1 LDEIT
6 GEKDKITSTDI
17 DNYFV
22 YNVKNNKNPDPD
34 SKLIIVANNQKSFDS
49 IRVILSAIIEKFFEG
64 DYTKSDPILEKI
76 ETANSTMNLITEL
89 ESGEITVK
97 DKNGNDIVV
106 KLPFKISKQQILDLV
121 NNLRPSFNNIYLNK
135 DFITELNDTSCILLI

>member
-6 GEKDKITSTDI
+6 GEKDKITSADI
-17 DNYFV
+17 DSYFV
-22 YNVKNNKNPDPD
+22 DNIKNNKNPDPN

-64 DYTKSDPILEKI
+64 DTDTSDPILDKI
-76 ETANSTMNLITEL
+76 ETVNSTVDLITEL

-97 DKNGNDIVV
+97 DEDDNDKVV

-121 NNLRPSFNNIYLNK
+121 NNLRPSFNNIYLNE